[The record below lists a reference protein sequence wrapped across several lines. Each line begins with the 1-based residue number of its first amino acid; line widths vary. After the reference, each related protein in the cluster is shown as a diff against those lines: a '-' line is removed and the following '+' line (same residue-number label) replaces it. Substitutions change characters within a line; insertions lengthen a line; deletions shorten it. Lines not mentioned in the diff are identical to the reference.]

1 MNGKDKD
8 KQQQQHQQQQ
18 QQSRR
23 PSEIIAGA
31 SSSPVDSGSPTIDY
45 PHPGTLVRPQST
57 YTSPFPQLV
66 PVSDRRSVDDLALS
80 TPRTQ
85 LSSPPKSQGQ
95 SPVVEP
101 KKSRGLFERIRSTS
115 RTPDVNPST
124 PSAAGYSLAPN
135 RRLSRRLQNP
145 PALRT
150 GSAISLDKLQR
161 GGDWQTAPE
170 PRSFL
175 PSPQE
180 HVEDSNE
187 LDPYLVQEV
196 DPAETRSSSQE
207 HSLKNTIRSVPSDL
221 EEPSLYTT
229 QDDIPS
235 DHLLL
240 ADALQQSQRKG
251 SHHQGQQLSPYPNA
265 LGISHDPYSQNF
277 ETVSQLSFDTSAEQR
292 EDIPVSEHSNGNSP
306 TSNANSLR
314 SEHPNS
320 RTTTATGGQREPSQ
334 YSVMAPPGTSQQPRR
349 TADPKQA
356 MQGNPGA
363 PDSRDGA
370 NYRQQFAGN
379 STPTTVPAASP
390 LPTVG
395 GNDYRG
401 GPPQR
406 EQFAGPGG
414 ERGRSTPPPAT
425 ERDVNDAYKEICKFG
440 QEMSL
445 WYHADCHP
453 QYKNTKRLKGCTSIR
468 PLKSSSSRIPLPTSD
483 YRNHAHPST
492 IAST

>member
-1 MNGKDKD
+1 
-8 KQQQQHQQQQ
+8 
-18 QQSRR
+18 
-23 PSEIIAGA
+23 
-31 SSSPVDSGSPTIDY
+31 
-45 PHPGTLVRPQST
+45 
-57 YTSPFPQLV
+57 
-66 PVSDRRSVDDLALS
+66 
-80 TPRTQ
+80 
-85 LSSPPKSQGQ
+85 
-95 SPVVEP
+95 VVEQ
-101 KKSRGLFERIRSTS
+101 KKSRGLFDRIRSTS

-124 PSAAGYSLAPN
+124 PSAAGYALAPGHS
-135 RRLSRRLQNP
+135 RRLSRRLQNA

-150 GSAISLDKLQR
+150 NSAISPDKVQR
-161 GGDWQTAPE
+161 GGDWQTAQE
-170 PRSFL
+170 PRSYL

-180 HVEDSNE
+180 HAEDRNE
-187 LDPYLVQEV
+187 LDPYLIQEV
-196 DPAETRSSSQE
+196 EAAETRSSSQE
-207 HSLKNTIRSVPSDL
+207 HSQKNTIRSVPSDL
-221 EEPSLYTT
+221 EEPSGYST
-229 QDDIPS
+229 QDDIAS
-235 DHLLL
+235 DRLSLVE
-240 ADALQQSQRKG
+240 ALQQSQQSQLDARK
-251 SHHQGQQLSPYPNA
+251 SNHHQAQQLSPYPNA

-277 ETVSQLSFDTSAEQR
+277 ETVSQLSFDTSAEPR

-306 TSNANSLR
+306 TSNSNSLR
-314 SEHPNS
+314 SEHTNS

-445 WYHADCHP
+445 WYHADSHP

-483 YRNHAHPST
+483 YRSHAHPSM